1 MMVAEVLGS
10 SLMITDLDLSCSI
23 TEKYIRSHFS
33 LVKRKIFK
41 IQFKS
46 ISIFIDVSPETY

>member
-1 MMVAEVLGS
+1 MMVAEVVNLI
-10 SLMITDLDLSCSI
+10 ITDLNLSCSI

-33 LVKRKIFK
+33 LVERNVFK

-46 ISIFIDVSPETY
+46 ISIFIDVALETC